1 MNYIFIRVVRRVI
14 NDLQG
19 QFTPTTNDIIN
30 NKSQLIGR
38 CACTDSER
46 LALVD
51 PFFCVGLTFHP
62 HFGRG
67 SGLGPNVLLQLRA
80 TLNRKN
86 PIINT
91 ASRLLSLSLPL

>member
-1 MNYIFIRVVRRVI
+1 MRVVRRVI

-46 LALVD
+46 LAFVD
-51 PFFCVGLTFHP
+51 PFFVLT
-62 HFGRG
+62 
-67 SGLGPNVLLQLRA
+67 VVE
-80 TLNRKN
+80 
-86 PIINT
+86 
-91 ASRLLSLSLPL
+91 

>member
-1 MNYIFIRVVRRVI
+1 MNYILMRVVRRVI

-46 LALVD
+46 LAFVD
-51 PFFCVGLTFHP
+51 PVFVLALHFIRISAEVRVSDQMSSFSYAP
-62 HFGRG
+62 HSTGRI
-67 SGLGPNVLLQLRA
+67 R
-80 TLNRKN
+80 
-86 PIINT
+86 
-91 ASRLLSLSLPL
+91 

>member
-1 MNYIFIRVVRRVI
+1 MNYILMRVVRRVI

-46 LALVD
+46 LAFVD
-51 PFFCVGLTFHP
+51 PVFVLALHFIRISAEVRVSDQMFSFSYAP
-62 HFGRG
+62 HSTGRI
-67 SGLGPNVLLQLRA
+67 R
-80 TLNRKN
+80 
-86 PIINT
+86 
-91 ASRLLSLSLPL
+91 